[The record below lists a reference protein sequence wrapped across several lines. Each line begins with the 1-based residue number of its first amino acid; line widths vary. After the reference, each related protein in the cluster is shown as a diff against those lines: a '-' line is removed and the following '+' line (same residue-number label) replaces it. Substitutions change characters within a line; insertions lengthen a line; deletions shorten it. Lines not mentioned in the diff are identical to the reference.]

1 MENPWN
7 GRTSE
12 RQGVKQAGR
21 EKREEEE
28 QEEGGEKRLG
38 VERHYHLKVKK
49 PCHLWSRKC
58 GNFVLKIAFS
68 DKYSQVGQT

>member
-1 MENPWN
+1 LENTWN

-38 VERHYHLKVKK
+38 VE
-49 PCHLWSRKC
+49 
-58 GNFVLKIAFS
+58 
-68 DKYSQVGQT
+68 

>member
-12 RQGVKQAGR
+12 RQGVKQDGR

-28 QEEGGEKRLG
+28 QEAKKE
-38 VERHYHLKVKK
+38 EREDGLEE
-49 PCHLWSRKC
+49 L
-58 GNFVLKIAFS
+58 
-68 DKYSQVGQT
+68 

>member
-12 RQGVKQAGR
+12 RQGVKQDGR

-28 QEEGGEKRLG
+28 QEEGGKKRLG
-38 VERHYHLKVKK
+38 VERHYHLR
-49 PCHLWSRKC
+49 S
-58 GNFVLKIAFS
+58 
-68 DKYSQVGQT
+68 